1 MHSLRNISTKF
12 QFDGQLIN
20 ADSLNTNLAV
30 NCVELGCRCFSFGNQ
45 HIVPALDLTLS
56 LQVPAH
62 CHDGAVGL

>member
-1 MHSLRNISTKF
+1 MFTDVSGRINRSRYILTNI
-12 QFDGQLIN
+12 
-20 ADSLNTNLAV
+20 NLAV